1 MRRQLA
7 PAITYYIR
15 RLLHQHHDQLR
26 FPVVDDSGKQ
36 ADANTTLGEIL
47 ASLYV
52 KEQKIDSVMFE
63 VERLALLHQSLS
75 RASVKDLQDLQNVEK
90 QIFGLLGCELKEVA
104 SPMTFPGN
112 TTLIYPNR
120 HSSHDPEK
128 TSRLRSILIVD
139 AEPASRHL
147 LATAL
152 THHGYRVH
160 LANDGREALEN
171 VQRLRPDAILLDVVL
186 PDINGYGVCEQFKVD
201 RSTQKIPV
209 LFLSAINSVT
219 SKVQA
224 FHVGGVDYI
233 TKPFHVE
240 EVLVRVEH
248 QVNLRCVQKQQEEWT
263 SRLQREIQELKQ
275 TKTKSYQT
283 TLY

>member
-15 RLLHQHHDQLR
+15 RLLHQHRDRLT
-26 FPVVDDSGKQ
+26 FPLVDSTGNQ
-36 ADANTTLGEIL
+36 ADANTNLGEVL

-63 VERLALLHQSLS
+63 VERLALLHQSLNQ
-75 RASVKDLQDLQNVEK
+75 ASVKDSQDLQNTEK
-90 QIFGLLGCELKEVA
+90 QIFGLLGCEIKAIHGVM
-104 SPMTFPGN
+104 SIHGN
-112 TTLIYPNR
+112 TTLPY
-120 HSSHDPEK
+120 
-128 TSRLRSILIVD
+128 TSRYSSCEIEKAPFKNILLVD

-147 LATAL
+147 LTTAL
-152 THHGYRVH
+152 TYHGYRVH
-160 LANDGREALEN
+160 TSNDGEEALESA
-171 VQRLRPDAILLDVVL
+171 QSLHPDAILLDVVL
-186 PDINGYGVCEQFKVD
+186 PDMNGYAVCEQLKVG

-209 LFLSAINSVT
+209 LFVSAINNIA

-233 TKPFHVE
+233 TKPFQIE

-248 QVNLRCVQKQQEEWT
+248 QVNLRIAQKQQEEWT
-263 SRLQREIQELKQ
+263 SQLQREIQDLKQ
-275 TKTKSYQT
+275 LRARSYQT
-283 TLY
+283 TLS